1 MFRIHSGQFNPAV
14 LFIAA
19 VVSLGTASVAH
30 ADIAS
35 VCFNFLGAQ
44 DYSRAVTE
52 AKTLLKRKGLASEDE
67 RSAQLCLGG
76 AYRATGHF
84 REALPAVMRAES
96 LSRSTKDLA
105 ITYFLLGSIYIE
117 IGDLD
122 RAELYTQRAI
132 KAYKELGETNLESMG
147 VNNLALIVQKRG
159 DQDRALMLFRESLAL
174 EPDGVLK
181 STTLNNIA
189 TIHIE
194 RKEFDEAAK
203 LLREA
208 VEISRRQGDGH
219 KTALFQI
226 NLGGTLRKQGDLAG
240 AEQELT
246 AGLKVTQLIGARD
259 NEAAA
264 YDQLG
269 LLEMDR
275 KDIPAAKEWFN
286 RAVQTYRAIGQ
297 TAKADSLA
305 AAAAQ
310 VINGASK

>member
-1 MFRIHSGQFNPAV
+1 MFRILSGQFKLAA

-19 VVSLGTASVAH
+19 VASFGTASVAN
-30 ADIAS
+30 AGIAS
-35 VCFNFLGAQ
+35 ACFNFLGAQ

-52 AKTLLKRKGLASEDE
+52 AKILLKRKSLASEDE
-67 RSAQLCLGG
+67 RLAQLCLGS
-76 AYRATGHF
+76 AHRATGHF

-132 KAYKELGETNLESMG
+132 KAYKELGDTNLESMG

-159 DQDRALMLFRESLAL
+159 DLDRALMLFRESLAL

-181 STTLNNIA
+181 PTTLNNIA

-208 VEISRRQGDGH
+208 VEISRSRGDGH
-219 KTALFQI
+219 KTALSQL
-226 NLGGTLRKQGDLAG
+226 NLGEVLRRQGAFTE

-246 AGLKVTQLIGARD
+246 AGLRAIQLIGDKAL
-259 NEAAA
+259 EAAA
-264 YDQLG
+264 YGNLG
-269 LLEMDR
+269 MLGVDR
-275 KDIPAAKEWFN
+275 KDIPAAKEWF
-286 RAVQTYRAIGQ
+286 RKAELTYRAIGQ
-297 TAKADSLA
+297 TAKADVARQELN
-305 AAAAQ
+305 Q
-310 VINGASK
+310 IEK

>member
-1 MFRIHSGQFNPAV
+1 MFRILSGQIKSAV
-14 LFIAA
+14 LFIA
-19 VVSLGTASVAH
+19 VVASLGTASVAH
-30 ADIAS
+30 ADITGA
-35 VCFNFLGAQ
+35 CFNFISAQ

-52 AKTLLKRKGLASEDE
+52 AKSLLKRKGLASEGE
-67 RSAQLCLGG
+67 RSALLCLGS
-76 AYRATGHF
+76 AHRATGRF
-84 REALPAVMRAES
+84 REALPALLRAES
-96 LSRSTKDLA
+96 LSRSTEELA
-105 ITYFLLGSIYIE
+105 ITYFMLGSIYLGM
-117 IGDLD
+117 GDLD

-147 VNNLALIVQKRG
+147 INNLAVIVRNRG
-159 DQDRALMLFRESLAL
+159 DLDRALMLFRESLAL

-189 TIHIE
+189 TIHLE

-259 NEAAA
+259 DEAAA

-269 LLEMDR
+269 MLEMDR
-275 KDIPAAKEWFN
+275 KDTLAASGWFN

-310 VINGASK
+310 FINGTSK